1 MTRGMLTR
9 FSSQPG
15 GWLGHARATAR
26 DLVDDMMSKGVV
38 EEFLESLVCTNCT
51 RNEKG
56 WFHKVLCGL
65 PEVKRYYSEGSVS
78 FASNRRYTLDAL
90 GGARYFSTLDLC
102 SGYHQLPVARED
114 KEKTAF
120 STPDGHYQFTV
131 MPFGVCNGPSSFQ
144 RLMGIVLKGLQWHGC
159 LVYLD
164 DIIVYGRTFQEHLE
178 RLTAV
183 FERLESAGLRLK
195 PSKCHLLRRNVEF
208 SGSCCLS

>member
-1 MTRGMLTR
+1 MHWEEL
-9 FSSQPG
+9 
-15 GWLGHARATAR
+15 ATSPLWTCAR
-26 DLVDDMMSKGVV
+26 DTISCLWP
-38 EEFLESLVCTNCT
+38 
-51 RNEKG
+51 EK
-56 WFHKVLCGL
+56 
-65 PEVKRYYSEGSVS
+65 
-78 FASNRRYTLDAL
+78 T
-90 GGARYFSTLDLC
+90 
-102 SGYHQLPVARED
+102 

-195 PSKCHLLRRNVEF
+195 PSKCTFVA
-208 SGSCCLS
+208 